1 MESHSA
7 TATVD
12 APEPS
17 PVDNLPAPEAEHTSF
32 ADALET
38 ALEGLD
44 AGGDGNEP
52 PAPAP
57 PAPETPAPETPAPE
71 PVETTDKVEDTRST
85 EEDAATEVDTE
96 TDLLESLTEDV
107 GDDWTPKA
115 ASRFKQLKSE
125 LKTNRS
131 ELDQMRQTIKEQE
144 SKIQEMSGLVEN
156 RDIDQLQ
163 ERIAHY
169 EKEKAFTDLE
179 ATTAYRDAVG
189 EPLEKLLNAA
199 GDIAAHYDVSNDA
212 LVDVMSIDKQDE
224 QDEALNELLPNVS
237 DRDRARLYRII
248 EDIDPILERR
258 SHLVA
263 NAEAAL
269 KEAQMLEEQQRNV
282 KAAEQAQIRNNITRN
297 VAQRVS
303 EKLPFLNGI
312 DNFDMEAIQ
321 AKAAEKDPSV
331 VHPVDFA
338 YNAVAAQLLPTIV
351 REYISSR
358 KEAEALT
365 EKLAE
370 YEEAEPT
377 MSGTPTV
384 DGVKRAADNVSFT
397 DAINAALGG

>member
-1 MESHSA
+1 
-7 TATVD
+7 
-12 APEPS
+12 
-17 PVDNLPAPEAEHTSF
+17 PAPEAEHTSF

-44 AGGDGNEP
+44 DGGDVIET
-52 PAPAP
+52 PAPETPAP
-57 PAPETPAPETPAPE
+57 ETPAPETPAPETPAPE

-131 ELDQMRQTIKEQE
+131 ELEQMRQTIKEQE

-212 LVDVMSIDKQDE
+212 LVD
-224 QDEALNELLPNVS
+224 
-237 DRDRARLYRII
+237 
-248 EDIDPILERR
+248 
-258 SHLVA
+258 
-263 NAEAAL
+263 
-269 KEAQMLEEQQRNV
+269 
-282 KAAEQAQIRNNITRN
+282 
-297 VAQRVS
+297 
-303 EKLPFLNGI
+303 
-312 DNFDMEAIQ
+312 
-321 AKAAEKDPSV
+321 
-331 VHPVDFA
+331 
-338 YNAVAAQLLPTIV
+338 
-351 REYISSR
+351 
-358 KEAEALT
+358 
-365 EKLAE
+365 
-370 YEEAEPT
+370 
-377 MSGTPTV
+377 
-384 DGVKRAADNVSFT
+384 
-397 DAINAALGG
+397 